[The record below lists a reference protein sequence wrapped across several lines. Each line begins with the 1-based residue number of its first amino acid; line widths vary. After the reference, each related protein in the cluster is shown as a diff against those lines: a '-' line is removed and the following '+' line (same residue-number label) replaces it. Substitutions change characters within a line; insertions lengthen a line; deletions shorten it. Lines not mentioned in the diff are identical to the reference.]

1 MFANFTDTPPQV
13 MGILNVTPDSFSD
26 GGHYFSLNHA
36 LERAR
41 QMIAEGVDIIDI
53 GGESTR
59 PGATAISVQEELDRV
74 MPVLEKIRAEW
85 PTITLSVDTSQPQV
99 MREAIAQGANLI
111 NDVRALQREG
121 SLQVVAHSK
130 TVGVC
135 LMHLQGEPNT
145 MQKNPYYQ
153 NVVREV
159 ADFLQMRIQTC
170 LTAGI
175 AATRLCIDPGIGF
188 GKTTVHN
195 LLLIQQ
201 LSQLTQLG
209 YPVLVGVSRK
219 SLIGQVLN
227 KPVTDRL
234 YGGLALAVLAV
245 HQGAKIIRTHD
256 VAATVD
262 ALGITDAVLR
272 VKEDHLDTQATRWPI
287 NLYLTLP

>member
-74 MPVLEKIRAEW
+74 MPVLEKVRAEW

-170 LTAGI
+170 LTAI

-262 ALGITDAVLR
+262 ALRITDAVLR
-272 VKEDHLDTQATRWPI
+272 VKEDHLDMQATR
-287 NLYLTLP
+287 

>member
-41 QMIAEGVDIIDI
+41 QMIAEGVHIIDI

-59 PGATAISVQEELDRV
+59 PGAAAISVQEELDRV
-74 MPVLEKIRAEW
+74 IPVLEKIRAEW
-85 PTITLSVDTSQPQV
+85 PTITISVDTSQPLV

-121 SLQVVAHSK
+121 SLQVIADSK

-145 MQKNPYYQ
+145 MQKNPHYQ
-153 NVVREV
+153 DVVREV
-159 ADFLQMRIQTC
+159 SDFLQMRIQAC

-209 YPVLVGVSRK
+209 YPVLIGVSRK

-245 HQGAKIIRTHD
+245 LQGAKIIRTHD

-262 ALGITDAVLR
+262 ALRITNAVLR
-272 VKEDHLDTQATRWPI
+272 VKE
-287 NLYLTLP
+287 